1 MKYKL
6 KEIRKANSI
15 IRFMLLLKL
24 YDNKKAFNAYMKRK
38 EIRL

>member
-1 MKYKL
+1 MKYKP
-6 KEIRKANSI
+6 KEIKKANSI

-24 YDNKKAFNAYMKRK
+24 YDNKKAFNDYLKRK